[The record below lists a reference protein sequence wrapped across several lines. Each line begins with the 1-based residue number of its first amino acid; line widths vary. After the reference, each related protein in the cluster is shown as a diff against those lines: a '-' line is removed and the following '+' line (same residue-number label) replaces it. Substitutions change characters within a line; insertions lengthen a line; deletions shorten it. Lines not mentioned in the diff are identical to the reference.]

1 MVRQPPVKLAVLGLV
16 VLGLAG
22 VLAFAAVR
30 EATTTSRSTTPAARP
45 ALTTPR
51 RALTAAEE
59 AYARALWS
67 VHSDVKGSSF
77 RMTMGGLSYKIRD
90 IDRAELRSRI
100 QAALE
105 VYRRAETQVEG
116 LEPPPSLRAVHQD
129 YLDALRLY
137 QRSAAEMLK
146 TPEDGRDEHLVAAL
160 PLSKEAS
167 RRLLVV
173 GNVIWP
179 GEYVPN

>member
-1 MVRQPPVKLAVLGLV
+1 M
-16 VLGLAG
+16 
-22 VLAFAAVR
+22 
-30 EATTTSRSTTPAARP
+30 E
-45 ALTTPR
+45 
-51 RALTAAEE
+51 
-59 AYARALWS
+59 
-67 VHSDVKGSSF
+67 D
-77 RMTMGGLSYKIRD
+77 
-90 IDRAELRSRI
+90 
-100 QAALE
+100 
-105 VYRRAETQVEG
+105 

-167 RRLLVV
+167 RKLLVV

-179 GEYVPN
+179 G